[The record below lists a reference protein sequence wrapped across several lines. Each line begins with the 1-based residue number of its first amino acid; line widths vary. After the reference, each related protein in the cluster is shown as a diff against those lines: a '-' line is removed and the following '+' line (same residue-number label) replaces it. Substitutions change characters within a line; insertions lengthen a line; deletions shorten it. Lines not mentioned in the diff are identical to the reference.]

1 MYQHLNYQTTC
12 CTFKK
17 SKISGQFR
25 HFENFEIEKS
35 NQETAID
42 QSSFIDHDKGTIS
55 VVKCDMV
62 YGNGD
67 LCSYCKKKKREA
79 KRKGCW
85 KKNILE
91 VYNYRDFD
99 LCDNDLR
106 FNSHDYIILKEDE
119 F

>member
-1 MYQHLNYQTTC
+1 MIRVPFLLLSVIWFTEMETC
-12 CTFKK
+12 VL
-17 SKISGQFR
+17 I
-25 HFENFEIEKS
+25 
-35 NQETAID
+35 A
-42 QSSFIDHDKGTIS
+42 
-55 VVKCDMV
+55 
-62 YGNGD
+62 
-67 LCSYCKKKKREA
+67 KKKKREA

>member
-1 MYQHLNYQTTC
+1 MFLLQ
-12 CTFKK
+12 
-17 SKISGQFR
+17 
-25 HFENFEIEKS
+25 
-35 NQETAID
+35 
-42 QSSFIDHDKGTIS
+42 
-55 VVKCDMV
+55 
-62 YGNGD
+62 
-67 LCSYCKKKKREA
+67 KKKREA